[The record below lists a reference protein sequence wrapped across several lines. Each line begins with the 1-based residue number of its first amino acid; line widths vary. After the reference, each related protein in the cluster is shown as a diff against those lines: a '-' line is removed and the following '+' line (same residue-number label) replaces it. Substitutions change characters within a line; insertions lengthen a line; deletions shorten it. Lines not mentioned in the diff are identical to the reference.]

1 LGELE
6 DQFFSTVFF
15 GSGLLFLGGLLVW
28 TATVGAILTS
38 YAAFPDTWIGSG
50 AYVFG
55 RTLMN
60 EMGGVVALRMAGVFM
75 FSSGTIWLRTVVM
88 PRWLVWLTYVMAL
101 GLVVGAGAN
110 RALRLGFPIWVF
122 VVSLL
127 ILRASFQKME
137 N

>member
-1 LGELE
+1 LTVQRSRSGEI
-6 DQFFSTVFF
+6 S
-15 GSGLLFLGGLLVW
+15 
-28 TATVGAILTS
+28 AILTS

-60 EMGGVVALRMAGVFM
+60 DLGGVVTLRMAGVFM

-101 GLVVGAGAN
+101 GLVVGAGSN
-110 RALRLGFPIWVF
+110 RTLRLGFPIWVF
-122 VVSLL
+122 VTSLF
-127 ILRASFQKME
+127 ILRASAQQGDE
-137 N
+137 